1 MIDAKEIAK
10 LLRKSRQLIIEK
22 LKDGSY
28 NITDT
33 YIMVNLNGSQFGDFF
48 AKYNSYKSTAD
59 IPFEFEGSIS
69 STDSKSFEDIKLN
82 TETVTS
88 QIGNAKYETVITDF
102 YKKNDSGDEV
112 RIFKA
117 GDQLGI
123 FNREYEF
130 LLDYGV
136 KYKAKDKK
144 NPLFILDSKD
154 NTKAVIMPILDKG
167 ERKIE
172 ELLKELTQSKV
183 KVKTA

>member
-33 YIMVNLNGSQFGDFF
+33 YIMVNLNGSKFGDFF
-48 AKYNSYKSTAD
+48 AKYNSYSSIAD
-59 IPFEFEGSIS
+59 IPFEFEGSIA
-69 STDSKSFEDIKLN
+69 STDGASFEKIKLN
-82 TETVTS
+82 TQTVTS
-88 QIGNAKYETVITDF
+88 QIGNAKYEAVTTDF
-102 YKKNDSGDEV
+102 YKKNDTGDEV

-130 LLDYGV
+130 LLDCGE
-136 KYKAKDKK
+136 KYRVKDKK
-144 NPLFILDSKD
+144 NPLFILEKR
-154 NTKAVIMPILDKG
+154 IM
-167 ERKIE
+167 
-172 ELLKELTQSKV
+172 
-183 KVKTA
+183 